1 VSGHLPMMDSA
12 ALMTHVDRWRL
23 ETNTF
28 HLLCGEITVTLQDVT
43 MILGLPID
51 GAPVSGM
58 VSRAGWRDS
67 IMAVIDL

>member
-1 VSGHLPMMDSA
+1 MMDSA
-12 ALMTHVDRWRL
+12 ALTTHVDRWRL

-51 GAPVSGM
+51 GTPVSGM